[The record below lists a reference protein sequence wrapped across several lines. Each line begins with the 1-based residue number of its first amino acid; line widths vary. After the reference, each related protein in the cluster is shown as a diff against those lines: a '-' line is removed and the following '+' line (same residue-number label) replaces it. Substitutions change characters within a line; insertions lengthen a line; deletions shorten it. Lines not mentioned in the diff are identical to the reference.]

1 MPLPKETN
9 CQGEFAVFIV
19 FLATFFFLSISSPAV
34 FVVASLVFAP
44 AAEKGEVLFFRKSCY
59 RISLALYGKR
69 SSFPAIFN

>member
-44 AAEKGEVLFFRKSCY
+44 AAEKEELLFFAN
-59 RISLALYGKR
+59 LAIAFPWLCAGKEAA
-69 SSFPAIFN
+69 FPQN